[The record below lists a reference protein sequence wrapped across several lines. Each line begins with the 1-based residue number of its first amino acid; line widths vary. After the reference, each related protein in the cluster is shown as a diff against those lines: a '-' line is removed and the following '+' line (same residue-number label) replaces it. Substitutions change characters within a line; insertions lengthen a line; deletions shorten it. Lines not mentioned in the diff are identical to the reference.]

1 MIAPNKGY
9 LVADLK
15 QSEYVFMNIRRLTA
29 VLTLIILLLAGRAW
43 AEDPA
48 PEGQKGSPGISFHED
63 MGDAMVRQATQ
74 VREDLEQRALS
85 LFDRKPL
92 GWNWKTI
99 DNIYKYILTLPLKI
113 PDLMHSV
120 VEQSRLLGFVGSIL
134 MLTFLAAVLYSI
146 LGRHRVMALL
156 EEKVEPFRSMI
167 PEPIYPFLLSGL
179 RIVISALIPLLLL
192 GAYSLVNAMIEYDA
206 AWFQL
211 LGRLLKL
218 WAVWALVLGIMKE
231 SLTRDLFE
239 VTKNYGKFIY
249 RLSRLILLYVMFG
262 IALVWG
268 AGVFNLPDDVLALL
282 NFVISISIV
291 MVLLVLFLNKKAMLS
306 LIPNLPYRIYQSFL
320 RLIQRYY
327 FPIIFLSLFAG
338 LLWCF
343 GYIRLGRAALVKIW
357 FTGAAYVIMML
368 GYHVLRN
375 GLEKWHDKISLE
387 DEAAQFFF
395 HSLKSMLSYITSIA
409 TVMIV
414 LNLLGLL
421 VPLQQV
427 MSFPIFQLGNTNV
440 TPWILLKAA
449 LILGAF
455 IFTSRLLQAYL
466 DYKIYPA
473 MGVDPGL
480 AYALNT
486 FFKYISYGIGI
497 IISLNI
503 VGLNLQF
510 LLVFAGA
517 IGIGIGLGLQNI
529 AANIISGITLIFTGQ
544 LRKGDWIQVGDTMGV
559 VTGIDLRATSV
570 RSRDNIEYL
579 IPNSDFTAGTLV
591 NYTLTT
597 PLIRI
602 DLAVGVAYSSDPH
615 EVTRII
621 LDVARK
627 EPLVSKE
634 KPPEMRFVSY
644 GDNSINF
651 ELLFWIDARTT
662 ARRRVRSSLYYSI
675 FDALKAAGIEIP
687 FPQRD
692 VYIRQAVTPSPAPL
706 PEGDNA

>member
-1 MIAPNKGY
+1 MK
-9 LVADLK
+9 
-15 QSEYVFMNIRRLTA
+15 IRRLIPI
-29 VLTLIILLLAGRAW
+29 LTLTIILFAGWTW
-43 AEDPA
+43 AEEADT
-48 PEGQKGSPGISFHED
+48 EQKKESQPGISFHED
-63 MGDAMVRQATQ
+63 MGDAMVKQATQ

-85 LFDRKPL
+85 LFDREPL

-99 DNIYKYILTLPLKI
+99 DYLYRWVLTLPLKI
-113 PDLMHSV
+113 PDLMRGV

-156 EEKVEPFRSMI
+156 EAKVEPFRSMI
-167 PEPIYPFLLSGL
+167 PEPIYPFLLSGF
-179 RIVISALIPLLLL
+179 RIVISALIPLMLL

-218 WAVWALVLGIMKE
+218 WAVWSLLSGIMKE

-239 VTKNYGKFIY
+239 VAKKYGRFIY
-249 RLSRLILLYVMFG
+249 RLSRLILLYVMSG

-291 MVLLVLFLNKKAMLS
+291 MVLLLLFLNKKAMLS
-306 LIPNLPYRIYQSFL
+306 LLPNLPYRIYQSFL
-320 RLIQRYY
+320 RLMRRYY
-327 FPIIFLSLFAG
+327 FPIIFLSLLAA

-343 GYIRLGRAALVKIW
+343 GYSRLGRAVLVKIW

-368 GYHVLRN
+368 AYHILRN
-375 GLEKWHDKISLE
+375 ALERWHDKISLD

-395 HSLKSMLSYITSIA
+395 RSLKSMLSYITSIA

-421 VPLQQV
+421 TPLQQV
-427 MSFPIFQLGNTNV
+427 MSFPIFQLGKTSV

-517 IGIGIGLGLQNI
+517 IGIGIGLGLQNM
-529 AANIISGITLIFTGQ
+529 AANIISGVTLIFTGQ

-570 RSRDNIEYL
+570 RSRDEIEFL

-597 PLIRI
+597 PMIRI
-602 DLAVGVAYSSDPH
+602 DLSVGVAYSADPH

-621 LDVARK
+621 LEVARK

-634 KPPEMRFVSY
+634 KPPEMRFVAY

-662 ARRRVRSSLYYSI
+662 ARRKVRSSLYYAI
-675 FDALKAAGIEIP
+675 FDALKEADIEIP

-692 VYIRQAVTPSPAPL
+692 VYIRKSVMPSPPL
-706 PEGDNA
+706 LAEGKES